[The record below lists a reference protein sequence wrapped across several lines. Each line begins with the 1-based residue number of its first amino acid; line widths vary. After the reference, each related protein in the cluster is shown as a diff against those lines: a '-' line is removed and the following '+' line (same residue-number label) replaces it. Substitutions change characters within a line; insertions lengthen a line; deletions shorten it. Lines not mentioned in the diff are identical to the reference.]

1 MIINRQSQF
10 ELDLPS
16 LRAYEHQ
23 VKSVMELGTRDF
35 NVCFVSDEEISRM
48 NFVYRGKAT
57 PTDVLS
63 FPWEG
68 EGESGPEEA
77 ASGEFQNFLGD
88 IVISV
93 ATADRNAR
101 AEGHSTEEEIRM
113 LILHGVLH
121 LLGYDHETDHGEMK
135 SLELSLRE
143 RLNPPPADPA
153 RQRTHS
159 MGQAGESNRWH

>member
-10 ELDLPS
+10 ALDLPS
-16 LRAYEHQ
+16 LRAYERQ
-23 VKSVMELGTRDF
+23 VSSTLGLGQRHF

-48 NFVYRGKAT
+48 NSVYRGKAA

-68 EGESGPEEA
+68 EGESGPEEFVA
-77 ASGEFQNFLGD
+77 GEFRNFLGD
-88 IVISV
+88 VVISV
-93 ATADRNAR
+93 ATASRNAT
-101 AEGHSTEEEIRM
+101 AEGHSAEEEIRM

-143 RLNPPPADPA
+143 RLNPPGTGPAGRRA
-153 RQRTHS
+153 QS
-159 MGQAGESNRWH
+159 AGQPG